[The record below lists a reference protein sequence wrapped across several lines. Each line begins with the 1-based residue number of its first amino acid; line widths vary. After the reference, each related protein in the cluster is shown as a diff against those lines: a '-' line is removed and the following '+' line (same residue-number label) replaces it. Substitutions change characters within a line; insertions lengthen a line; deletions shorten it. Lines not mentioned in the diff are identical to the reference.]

1 MNNIVGKGYG
11 PVEYRMSPVLA
22 KELLKNR
29 KGADVKMR
37 TQDYLC
43 KYVNEECGLK
53 GQCVVVT
60 TTL

>member
-1 MNNIVGKGYG
+1 MNIVGKGYG

-37 TQDYLC
+37 PQDYLC
-43 KYVNEECGLK
+43 KYVNEECCVK
-53 GQCVVVT
+53 GHCVVVS

>member
-1 MNNIVGKGYG
+1 MNIVSKGYG
-11 PVEYRMSPVLA
+11 PVEYRMSAVLA
-22 KELLKNR
+22 KDLLKSR
-29 KGADVKMR
+29 KGADLKLR
-37 TQDYLC
+37 PQEYLC

>member
-1 MNNIVGKGYG
+1 MNIVGKGYG
-11 PVEYRMSPVLA
+11 PVEYRMSSVLA

-29 KGADVKMR
+29 KGTDVKMR
-37 TQDYLC
+37 PQDYLC

>member
-1 MNNIVGKGYG
+1 MNIVGKGYG

-37 TQDYLC
+37 P
-43 KYVNEECGLK
+43 
-53 GQCVVVT
+53 
-60 TTL
+60 